1 STLCLFFCFLPTT
14 KDLLSPHFQSNLLFH
29 LLPSFESHNQEAPKF
44 AMAQDRKRQRPN
56 ILITGTPGTGKT
68 TTSSAL
74 ADAAQLRHVSIG
86 DLVKEKNL
94 HDGWDDELQC
104 YVINEDLVCDEL
116 EDLMEEGGVIVDYHG
131 CDFFPERWFDRV
143 VVLQTENS
151 ILYDRLTK
159 RGYEG
164 AKLSNNI
171 ECEIFQILLEEA
183 KENYEE
189 NIVVALRSD
198 TVQDVASN
206 VETLANWVNNWQ
218 PVS

>member
-1 STLCLFFCFLPTT
+1 
-14 KDLLSPHFQSNLLFH
+14 
-29 LLPSFESHNQEAPKF
+29 
-44 AMAQDRKRQRPN
+44 MAQDRKRQRPN